1 MNSFIFLLIGLLINK
16 ASALNQLSFSG
27 GGAFGAVEIG
37 IIEKLQFL
45 EPKDYDF
52 YTGISAGGLNAG
64 YLSHF
69 ENLTEGIEGAKIF
82 YRQIRNNDIYE
93 LLPETHISVFNTQ
106 PLHDTVSNIL
116 SELQESVI
124 ETYIGTVNLYSGK
137 LDVFRYDELNNN
149 VDKTNLLMCTSAI
162 PVVFPPISFQ
172 NAQYVDGGTLQN
184 ELLNIKHDDTY
195 INITFITPFSD
206 DIFDD
211 SELTSMRDIIFRTW
225 KVVKNSFNNEYNKIN
240 QNCNGVYAGEINK
253 YFVDSV
259 LLDEY
264 NMLNFD
270 NGNDLIEIGF
280 NFMNHKKMY
289 FC

>member
-1 MNSFIFLLIGLLINK
+1 MNSFIFLLFGLCVNNV
-16 ASALNQLSFSG
+16 SALNQLSFSG

-37 IIEKLQFL
+37 IIEKIQFL

-69 ENLTEGIEGAKIF
+69 ENITEGIEGAKMF
-82 YRQIRNNDIYE
+82 YRQIRNKDIYE
-93 LLPETHISVFNTQ
+93 ILPETHISVFNTQ
-106 PLHDTVSNIL
+106 PLYDTVSNII

-137 LDVFRYDELNNN
+137 LDVFRYDEINNN

-162 PVVFPPISFQ
+162 PVVFPPVSFQ

-184 ELLNIKHDDTY
+184 ELLNIKHVDTY
-195 INITFITPFSD
+195 LNITFITPFSD

-211 SELTSMRDIIFRTW
+211 KELTSVKDIIFRTW
-225 KVVKNSFNNEYNKIN
+225 KVVKHSFNNEYNKIN
-240 QNCNGVYAGEINK
+240 QNCDGNYHGEINK
-253 YFVDSV
+253 YFVNSE

-270 NGNDLIEIGF
+270 NGDDLIEIGF
-280 NFMNHKKMY
+280 NFMNHKKIY

>member
-1 MNSFIFLLIGLLINK
+1 MKSFIFLLCNLYINNV
-16 ASALNQLSFSG
+16 SALNQLSFSG

-37 IIEKLQFL
+37 IIEKLQFI
-45 EPKDYDF
+45 EPRNYDF

-69 ENLTEGIEGAKIF
+69 ENLTEGIEGAKTF
-82 YRQIRNNDIYE
+82 YSKIVNKDVYE
-93 LLPETHISVFNTQ
+93 LLPETHISVFNTN
-106 PLHDTVSNIL
+106 PLRDTVSNIL
-116 SELQESVI
+116 SELRESVI

-137 LDVFRYDELNNN
+137 LDVFRYDELYTN

-184 ELLNIKHDDTY
+184 ELLDIKHDGSY
-195 INITFITPFSD
+195 LNITFITPFSD

-211 SELTSMRDIIFRTW
+211 SELTTMKDIIFRTLT
-225 KVVKNSFNNEYNKIN
+225 VVKNSFNNEYNKIN
-240 QNCNGVYAGEINK
+240 QNCNGIYAGEINK

-280 NFMNHKKMY
+280 NFMKHKKIY